1 MMRIRQ
7 RRDPLGAAPTAP
19 MAPAAPR
26 FGERP
31 TVAGVV
37 RRRLLAAGRKAIG
50 RSQVSQPLDPESFGC
65 GHPAHQA
72 HARFHPFPA
81 RGARPRARG

>member
-1 MMRIRQ
+1 MIRIRQ
-7 RRDPLGAAPTAP
+7 RRDPLGAAPPAA
-19 MAPAAPR
+19 MAPAASR

-50 RSQVSQPLDPESFGC
+50 RSPVAHLDPESLAC

-81 RGARPRARG
+81 LGGRRLARG

>member
-1 MMRIRQ
+1 
-7 RRDPLGAAPTAP
+7 

-37 RRRLLAAGRKAIG
+37 RRRLLTAGRIAIG
-50 RSQVSQPLDPESFGC
+50 RTPTAQHHDAGILAC

-72 HARFHPFPA
+72 HARFHPFALGAGRLA
-81 RGARPRARG
+81 RG

>member
-1 MMRIRQ
+1 
-7 RRDPLGAAPTAP
+7 

-26 FGERP
+26 LGERP

-37 RRRLLAAGRKAIG
+37 RRHLLTAGRNAIG
-50 RSQVSQPLDPESFGC
+50 RVTPHPGTHAEDLAC

-72 HARFHPFPA
+72 HARFHPFNGMGSRKLA
-81 RGARPRARG
+81 RG

>member
-1 MMRIRQ
+1 
-7 RRDPLGAAPTAP
+7 

-50 RSQVSQPLDPESFGC
+50 RSQVVQHLDPESLAC

-72 HARFHPFPA
+72 HARFHPFPELGARRLA
-81 RGARPRARG
+81 RG